1 MYLCDRL
8 TKKDKLMRKL
18 TLIGTA
24 LLIAISCRAGG
35 LLTNTNQHIS
45 FLRMVARG
53 ASLQI
58 DGVYSNPAG
67 TAFLSNGFY
76 VSLNGQSAY
85 QTRNID
91 ATFSLFPEGTRQYKG
106 TASAPLIPSVFFAY
120 KHDSWALSG
129 SFAVVGGG
137 GKASFDTGLPMF
149 DSRIM
154 AGIYSAS
161 KGTITPSMY
170 TINSSMS
177 GKQLIYGA
185 QLGLSYQ
192 IDKHLSGFLGG
203 RMNYFSGNYRGYA
216 IATLNST
223 TTTLTDVE
231 LDCDQTGWG
240 ITPIIG
246 LDYKYGKWNVGLKYE
261 FKTNL
266 NIQNT
271 TKKNSDP
278 EGTLKD
284 YKDGVNTPNDIPS
297 LLSAAVSYQFTPR
310 VRATVEYH
318 FYDDKH
324 ASMANIS
331 GTTTGKQHA
340 LTHGTN
346 EFLAGGEWDATKFIT
361 LSAGIQRT
369 DYGLSNDYQTDTSFA
384 CDSYSIGL
392 GGALKLSPKLTM
404 NVAYFWTNY
413 SKYTK
418 STEASSSR
426 GYNDTTLAGTDVY
439 SRTNK
444 VFGVGFDY
452 KF

>member
-1 MYLCDRL
+1 
-8 TKKDKLMRKL
+8 MRKL

-24 LLIAISCRAGG
+24 LLIAISSYAGG
-35 LLTNTNQHIS
+35 LLTNTNQHIA
-45 FLRMVARG
+45 FLRMIARG

-67 TAFLSNGFY
+67 VAFMDNGLYF
-76 VSLNGQSAY
+76 SLNGQSAY

-91 ATFSLFPEGTRQYKG
+91 ATFALFPEKTRRYKG
-106 TASAPLIPSVFFAY
+106 TAAVPIIPSAYAVY
-120 KHDSWALSG
+120 KHDNWALSG
-129 SFAVVGGG
+129 FIGVVGGG
-137 GKASFDTGLPMF
+137 GKASFDDGLPMF

-154 AGIYSAS
+154 AGIYAAS
-161 KGTITPSMY
+161 QKTITPDMY
-170 TINSSMS
+170 TINSSVS
-177 GKQLIYGA
+177 GRQFIYGA
-185 QLGLSYQ
+185 QLGLSYRFN
-192 IDKHLSGFLGG
+192 KYLSVFGGG
-203 RMNYFSGNYRGYA
+203 RMDYFSGNYSGYA
-216 IATLNST
+216 TAKLKANSA
-223 TTTLTDVE
+223 TLTDVE

-240 ITPIIG
+240 ITPIVG
-246 LDYKYGKWNVGLKYE
+246 LDYKNGKWNVGVKYE
-261 FKTNL
+261 FRTNL
-266 NIQNT
+266 NIENT

-278 EGTLKD
+278 DGTLAD

-297 LLSAAVSYQFTPR
+297 LLTVAVGYQFTSHL
-310 VRATVEYH
+310 RATAEYH

-324 ASMANIS
+324 ARMANIP

-346 EFLAGGEWDATKFIT
+346 EFLAGAEYDVNKMIT
-361 LSAGIQRT
+361 VSAGVQRT
-369 DYGLSNDYQTDTSFA
+369 DYGLSNDYQSDTSFS

-392 GGALKLSPKLTM
+392 GGAVKLTPKLTM

-418 STEASSSR
+418 STDASSR
-426 GYNDTTLAGTDVY
+426 GGYNDTTMSGTDVY

-444 VFGVGFDY
+444 VFGLGFDY

>member
-1 MYLCDRL
+1 
-8 TKKDKLMRKL
+8 MRKL

-24 LLIAISCRAGG
+24 LLIAISSYAGG
-35 LLTNTNQHIS
+35 LLTNTNQHIA
-45 FLRMVARG
+45 FLRMIARG

-67 TAFLSNGFY
+67 VAFMDNGLYF
-76 VSLNGQSAY
+76 SLNGQSAY

-91 ATFSLFPEGTRQYKG
+91 ATFAFFPEGTRRYKG
-106 TASAPLIPSVFFAY
+106 TAAVPIIPSAYVVY
-120 KHDSWALSG
+120 KHDNWALSG
-129 SFAVVGGG
+129 FIGVVGGG
-137 GKASFDTGLPMF
+137 GKASFDDGLPMF

-154 AGIYSAS
+154 AGIYAAS
-161 KGTITPSMY
+161 HKTITPDMY
-170 TINSSMS
+170 TINSSVS
-177 GKQLIYGA
+177 GRQFIYGA
-185 QLGLSYQ
+185 QLGLSYRLN
-192 IDKHLSGFLGG
+192 KYLSVFGGG
-203 RMNYFSGNYRGYA
+203 RMDYFSGNYSGYA
-216 IATLNST
+216 TAKLKANSA
-223 TTTLTDVE
+223 TLTDVE

-246 LDYKYGKWNVGLKYE
+246 LDYKNGKWNVGVKYE
-261 FKTNL
+261 FRTNL
-266 NIQNT
+266 NIENT

-278 EGTLKD
+278 DGALAD

-297 LLSAAVSYQFTPR
+297 LLTVAVGYQFTSR
-310 VRATVEYH
+310 LRATAEYH

-324 ASMANIS
+324 ARMANIP

-346 EFLAGGEWDATKFIT
+346 EFLAGAEYDVNKMIT
-361 LSAGIQRT
+361 VSAGVQRT
-369 DYGLSNDYQTDTSFA
+369 DYGLSNDYQSDTSFS

-392 GGALKLSPKLTM
+392 GGAVKLTPKLTM

-418 STEASSSR
+418 STDASSR
-426 GYNDTTLAGTDVY
+426 GGYNDTTLSGTDVY

-444 VFGVGFDY
+444 VFGLGFDY

>member
-1 MYLCDRL
+1 
-8 TKKDKLMRKL
+8 MRKL

-24 LLIAISCRAGG
+24 LLIAISSYAGG
-35 LLTNTNQHIS
+35 LLTNTNQHIA
-45 FLRMVARG
+45 FLRMIARG

-67 TAFLSNGFY
+67 VAFMDNGLYF
-76 VSLNGQSAY
+76 SLNGQSAY

-91 ATFSLFPEGTRQYKG
+91 ATFALFPEKTRRYKG
-106 TASAPLIPSVFFAY
+106 TAAVPIIPSAYVVY
-120 KHDSWALSG
+120 KHDNWALSG
-129 SFAVVGGG
+129 FVGVVGGG
-137 GKASFDTGLPMF
+137 GKASFDDGLPMF

-154 AGIYSAS
+154 AGIYAAS
-161 KGTITPSMY
+161 QKTITPDMY
-170 TINSSMS
+170 TINSSVS
-177 GKQLIYGA
+177 GRQFIYGA
-185 QLGLSYQ
+185 QLGLSYRLN
-192 IDKHLSGFLGG
+192 KYLSVFGGG
-203 RMNYFSGNYRGYA
+203 RMDYFSGNYSGYA
-216 IATLNST
+216 IAKLKANSA
-223 TTTLTDVE
+223 TLTDVE

-246 LDYKYGKWNVGLKYE
+246 LDYKNGKWNVGVKYE
-261 FKTNL
+261 FRTNL
-266 NIQNT
+266 NIENT

-278 EGTLKD
+278 DGTLAD

-297 LLSAAVSYQFTPR
+297 LLTVAVGYQFTSR
-310 VRATVEYH
+310 LRATAEYH

-324 ASMANIS
+324 ARMANIP

-346 EFLAGGEWDATKFIT
+346 EFLAGAEYDVNKMIT
-361 LSAGIQRT
+361 VSAGVQRT
-369 DYGLSNDYQTDTSFA
+369 DYGLSNDYQSDTSFS

-392 GGALKLSPKLTM
+392 GGAVKLTPKLTM

-418 STEASSSR
+418 STDASSR
-426 GYNDTTLAGTDVY
+426 GGYNDTTMSGTDVY

-444 VFGVGFDY
+444 VFGLGFDY